1 MTALPSF
8 ASIWHTPTADC
19 CATSRT
25 GRPVSACTTTSLL
38 ELLGR
43 LRAPAGGMA
52 GGGTPCRCPRRV
64 AAHTACLGRTCRTWC
79 CTCTRAAASRCARET
94 FAFDSRPGGG
104 ETTSHSLDLHLRRH
118 IGQRHRGQL
127 LGFLPPR
134 LIRAGIE
141 EVVPPAA
148 EADDRANRSTRPGPQ
163 VRQVRGCSAFG
174 RWAGA
179 RAVAH
184 GYCLDGRSSHPGGRS
199 EALRTRRRTARK
211 NGDRQ
216 CGVCTSAR

>member
-1 MTALPSF
+1 MTWQRTYRVAYLMRRNWDTEDQSVQDCFSLFEGHRHPRMTALPSF

-25 GRPVSACTTTSLL
+25 GRPVSSCTTTSLL

-94 FAFDSRPGGG
+94 FAFDFKTGRRGNDQSLTGSPPSPAHWAAPSWPASRVSP
-104 ETTSHSLDLHLRRH
+104 TASHSCWH
-118 IGQRHRGQL
+118 
-127 LGFLPPR
+127 
-134 LIRAGIE
+134 
-141 EVVPPAA
+141 
-148 EADDRANRSTRPGPQ
+148 
-163 VRQVRGCSAFG
+163 
-174 RWAGA
+174 
-179 RAVAH
+179 
-184 GYCLDGRSSHPGGRS
+184 
-199 EALRTRRRTARK
+199 
-211 NGDRQ
+211 
-216 CGVCTSAR
+216 